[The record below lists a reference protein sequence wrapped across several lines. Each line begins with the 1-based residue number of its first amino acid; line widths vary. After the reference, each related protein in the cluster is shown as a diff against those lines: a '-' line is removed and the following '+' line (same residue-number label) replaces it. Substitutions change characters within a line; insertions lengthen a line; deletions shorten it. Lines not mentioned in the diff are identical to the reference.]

1 MLSRCL
7 LRGAGKHG
15 TDVGSPL
22 PHTWCRFEDT
32 SSSICPAPPPL
43 PSDRVASVGWKPQ
56 SGNLAKGGWGTPS
69 SAALQRVGWFLFL
82 SWPVRC
88 GAVGWVQGP
97 PVLEGPGRRSGG
109 LTLGE
114 GPENRGS
121 ACPPGAGLSGRRQPA
136 KIVQTGHCANTP
148 PCVTSI
154 VQTGVY
160 WRVPSLGC
168 PLTKSAGAVDSEGT
182 GIWTLILH

>member
-22 PHTWCRFEDT
+22 PHTWGRFEDT

-56 SGNLAKGGWGTPS
+56 SGNLAKGRWGTPS
-69 SAALQRVGWFLFL
+69 SAALLRVGWFLFL

-88 GAVGWVQGP
+88 GAVGRVQGP
-97 PVLEGPGRRSGG
+97 PVLEGPGRRSCGPTRVRVRKTEALLVRQG
-109 LTLGE
+109 LVCLE
-114 GPENRGS
+114 DGS
-121 ACPPGAGLSGRRQPA
+121 RLRLCKQV
-136 KIVQTGHCANTP
+136 IVQTHP
-148 PCVTSI
+148 HV
-154 VQTGVY
+154 
-160 WRVPSLGC
+160 
-168 PLTKSAGAVDSEGT
+168 
-182 GIWTLILH
+182 